1 MIKVFTIF
9 KVLVPFILELC
20 KQAEEYFAGEK
31 TGEQKKAAVIEA
43 VKNIAD
49 GVAEVSTG
57 GQKET
62 WEKISGLV
70 SKAVDVACALL
81 F

>member
-1 MIKVFTIF
+1 MIKVFAILKT
-9 KVLVPFILELC
+9 LVPFIIELC
-20 KQAEEYFAGEK
+20 QQAEEYFTEAK

-43 VKNIAD
+43 VETIAK
-49 GVAEVSTG
+49 GAYEVSTG

-62 WEKISGLV
+62 WEKIQGLV
-70 SKAVDVACALL
+70 SKAVDVACAFL

>member
-1 MIKVFTIF
+1 MIKIFTIF
-9 KVLVPFILELC
+9 QVLVPFIIELC
-20 KQAEEYFAGEK
+20 QQAEIYFTGEK
-31 TGEQKKAAVIEA
+31 TGEQKKAAVVGALEA
-43 VKNIAD
+43 IAK
-49 GVAEVSTG
+49 GAAEASTG